1 VRGAHTPFDVQSEPG
16 RRPVVVH
23 KVTLKK
29 GDLVTQQ
36 LLRERQELQGSIDA
50 MREVNADLKEQVAS
64 NPLCQ
69 LRSETQCPSRV
80 DIPFDL
86 PAINHGCDRWTSFFD
101 MVSGWGDAL
110 QPIITAEYCEEVQ
123 GFISKAREVM
133 ASSVVYK
140 DLGPAFTDAE
150 EKEMPDMRPADH
162 LLAPLTRGLP
172 RIHVVQ
178 RIQGRTRRTMVVS
191 ATAFHELVYR
201 FPSVEK
207 IEPSDVASVI
217 SRMQGLNLCNA
228 TYNVH
233 TDGEVSRDLSS
244 LIHDT
249 AEYFLAWH
257 YHNVEANFQD
267 PWGSEVSLA
276 SQPRVSGNGLSQPR
290 SDHTSRFQGSLA
302 SGMSSVKSLC
312 PSLSRVSPIYGF
324 VWYMIL
330 LSLVVVL
337 CRWVLVPWL
346 VEPLFQSAMIEMLGI
361 SSGLSVSVSAL
372 MCPRWMRNMFARFAL
387 SCATGFVRTLFRSM
401 RETCQDLRSGLKDLT
416 APLLI
421 KLGCA
426 GTTNA

>member
-1 VRGAHTPFDVQSEPG
+1 
-16 RRPVVVH
+16 VH

-29 GDLVTQQ
+29 GDLVTRQM
-36 LLRERQELQGSIDA
+36 LKERQELQGSIDA
-50 MREVNADLKEQVAS
+50 MREINADLKEQVAS
-64 NPLCQ
+64 SPLCQ
-69 LRSETQCPSRV
+69 LKAETQCPSRV

-86 PAINHGCDRWTSFFD
+86 PAINHGNDRWTSFFD
-101 MVSGWGDAL
+101 MISGWADAL
-110 QPIITAEYCEEVQ
+110 QPTITPEHCEDMQ
-123 GFISKAREVM
+123 GYISKAREVM

-162 LLAPLTRGLP
+162 LMAPLTRGLP

-178 RIQGRTRRTMVVS
+178 RCQGRTRRTMVVS

-201 FPSVEK
+201 FPSVDK

-217 SRMQGLNLCNA
+217 SRMQGLNLCNVA
-228 TYNVH
+228 YN
-233 TDGEVSRDLSS
+233 TQSDGEVSRDLSS

-276 SQPRVSGNGLSQPR
+276 SQPGVSGSGLSQPQNQPA
-290 SDHTSRFQGSLA
+290 SRHQGSLA
-302 SGMSSVKSLC
+302 SGISSVKSLC

-324 VWYMIL
+324 VWYTIL
-330 LSLVVVL
+330 LSLIVVL
-337 CRWVLVPWL
+337 CRFVLVPWL
-346 VEPLFQSAMIEMLGI
+346 LEPLCQSAMIEILGI
-361 SSGLSVSVSAL
+361 SSGLSASVSAL
-372 MCPRWMRNMFARFAL
+372 MCPRWMKNMFGRFVL
-387 SCATGFVRTLFRSM
+387 SCATGFVRTLFRSI
-401 RETCQDLRSGLKDLT
+401 RETCQDLMSGLKDLT

-421 KLGCA
+421 KLGCVK
-426 GTTNA
+426 TTNA